1 MISNIVLKAEVSKTF
16 STGKRKERDH
26 RNNEKSVIMT
36 EEQTNRGLKGHIYR
50 RTDVQNN
57 SIQKKRRERERER
70 GKERSIKNRST
81 EVNLAEEQKK

>member
-1 MISNIVLKAEVSKTF
+1 MIINIVLKAEVSKTF

-26 RNNEKSVIMT
+26 RNNENYDRRT
-36 EEQTNRGLKGHIYR
+36 DEQRVKGTYTQTYR
-50 RTDVQNN
+50 RTEQ
-57 SIQKKRRERERER
+57 QYTEEKKRERERER